1 MTPARK
7 NHLMI
12 AGTGRAGTTFLVQY
26 LAACGLDTHLARH
39 PAANTYNE
47 DANAGLEDLPFDN
60 PDLPYVIK
68 SPWLHAYATRLLAD
82 PSIALDA
89 VIFPMRSIVEAS
101 TSRVVNELRAR
112 YATQGLPDDCRL
124 WESWGT
130 TPGGIVYSL
139 NPIDE
144 ARLLALGF
152 HELMHTLVKHDVPLV
167 MLDFPRLVEDPAY
180 LYDKLHPVL
189 GAKVDRARALS
200 AHRETAVPAKVR
212 VGRELAADT
221 AGAPGIEFPS
231 QATLDRVA
239 IKREL
244 DKAVSERADL
254 QRKLDEAMAGRAERQ
269 RELDEAM
276 AGRAACLRELDEAI
290 AGRAACQHQLSEAI
304 ADRDARQHELAESRR
319 SQAVLA
325 QDLERARLRASH
337 LEAQCAAIRAS
348 NSWRVTAP
356 LRTLSRMLKI
366 R

>member
-39 PAANTYNE
+39 PAANTYND
-47 DANAGLEDLPFDN
+47 DANAGLEDLPFEN

-112 YATQGLPDDCRL
+112 YAMEGLPDDCRL

-180 LYDKLHPVL
+180 LYDKLHPIL
-189 GAKVDRARALS
+189 GAKVDRERALS
-200 AHRETAVPAKVR
+200 AHRETAVPSKVR
-212 VGRELAADT
+212 VGRELAART
-221 AGAPGIEFPS
+221 AQAPGIEFPS

-244 DKAVSERADL
+244 DKAVSERAIL
-254 QRKLDEAMAGRAERQ
+254 QRKLDEAMAGRAEQQ
-269 RELDEAM
+269 RA
-276 AGRAACLRELDEAI
+276 LDEAI
-290 AGRAACQHQLSEAI
+290 ADRAACRHQLSEAI
-304 ADRDARQHELAESRR
+304 AAGVVRQRELDESRR
-319 SQAVLA
+319 VQAVLA
-325 QDLERARLRASH
+325 QDLERARLRTSH
-337 LEAQCAAIRAS
+337 LEAQCTALRAS

-356 LRTLSRMLKI
+356 LRSLSRMLKI

>member
-39 PAANTYNE
+39 PAASTYNE

-112 YATQGLPDDCRL
+112 YAMEGLPDDCRL
-124 WESWGT
+124 WESWGTT

-152 HELMHTLVKHDVPLV
+152 HELMHTLVRHDVPLV
-167 MLDFPRLVEDPAY
+167 MLDFPRLVEDPEY
-180 LYDKLHPVL
+180 LYDKLHPII
-189 GAKVDRARALS
+189 GAKIDRERALS

-212 VGRELAADT
+212 VGRELAAHT
-221 AGAPGIEFPS
+221 AQAPGIEFPS
-231 QATLDRVA
+231 QATLDRMA

-244 DKAVSERADL
+244 DKAVSERAVL
-254 QRKLDEAMAGRAERQ
+254 QRKLDEAMAGCAERQ
-269 RELDEAM
+269 RELD
-276 AGRAACLRELDEAI
+276 RTI
-290 AGRAACQHQLSEAI
+290 AERAACQHQLSEAI
-304 ADRDARQHELAESRR
+304 AEGVARQRELDESQR

-337 LEAQCAAIRAS
+337 LEAQSTALRAS

>member
-39 PAANTYNE
+39 PAANTYND

-60 PDLPYVIK
+60 PNLPYVIK

-82 PSIALDA
+82 PSIVLDA

-112 YATQGLPDDCRL
+112 YAMEGLPDDCRL

-130 TPGGIVYSL
+130 TPGGVVYSL

-152 HELMHTLVKHDVPLV
+152 HELMHTLVRHDVPLV
-167 MLDFPRLVEDPAY
+167 MLDFPRLVEDPGY
-180 LYDKLHPVL
+180 LYEKLHSVI
-189 GAKVDRARALS
+189 GGKVDRERALS
-200 AHRETAVPAKVR
+200 AHRETAVPVKVR
-212 VGRELAADT
+212 VGRELAAST
-221 AGAPGIEFPS
+221 AALRPQEPAAQTPGIEFPS

-244 DKAVSERADL
+244 DKAVSERAVL
-254 QRKLDEAMAGRAERQ
+254 QRK
-269 RELDEAM
+269 
-276 AGRAACLRELDEAI
+276 LDEAI

-304 ADRDARQHELAESRR
+304 AEGDARRHELAESRR
-319 SQAVLA
+319 SQAALA
-325 QDLERARLRASH
+325 QDLERLGLRASH
-337 LEAQCAAIRAS
+337 LEAQCIAVKAS

-356 LRTLSRMLKI
+356 LRALSRMLKV

>member
-39 PAANTYNE
+39 PAASTYNE

-60 PDLPYVIK
+60 PELPYVIK

-180 LYDKLHPVL
+180 LYDKLQPVL
-189 GAKVDRARALS
+189 GAKVNRERALS
-200 AHRETAVPAKVR
+200 AHRETAVPSKVR

-244 DKAVSERADL
+244 DKAVSERAAL
-254 QRKLDEAMAGRAERQ
+254 QRKLDEAMAGRAEQ
-269 RELDEAM
+269 Q
-276 AGRAACLRELDEAI
+276 RELDEAI

-304 ADRDARQHELAESRR
+304 ANHEARQHELAEARR
-319 SQAVLA
+319 SQAALA
-325 QDLERARLRASH
+325 QDLERARLRASD
-337 LEAQCAAIRAS
+337 LEAQCTALRAS

-356 LRTLSRMLKI
+356 LRSLSRMLKI

>member
-39 PAANTYNE
+39 PAASTYNE

-60 PDLPYVIK
+60 PELPYVIK

-167 MLDFPRLVEDPAY
+167 MLDFPRLIEDPAY
-180 LYDKLHPVL
+180 LYDKLQPVL
-189 GAKVDRARALS
+189 GAKVDRERALS

-212 VGRELAADT
+212 VGREIAAHT
-221 AGAPGIEFPS
+221 AQAPGIVEFPS

-244 DKAVSERADL
+244 DKAVSERAAL
-254 QRKLDEAMAGRAERQ
+254 QRKLDEAMAGRAEQ
-269 RELDEAM
+269 Q
-276 AGRAACLRELDEAI
+276 RELDEAI

-304 ADRDARQHELAESRR
+304 ANHEARQHELAEARR

-325 QDLERARLRASH
+325 QDLERARLRASD
-337 LEAQCAAIRAS
+337 LEAQCTALRAS

-356 LRTLSRMLKI
+356 LRSLSRMLKI

>member
-39 PAANTYNE
+39 PDASTYNE

-112 YATQGLPDDCRL
+112 YAMEGLPDDCRL

-189 GAKVDRARALS
+189 GAKLDRERALS
-200 AHRETAVPAKVR
+200 AHRETAVPSKVR
-212 VGRELAADT
+212 VGRELAAHT
-221 AGAPGIEFPS
+221 AQAPASIEFPS

-244 DKAVSERADL
+244 DKAVSERAVL
-254 QRKLDEAMAGRAERQ
+254 QRKLDEAMACRAEQ
-269 RELDEAM
+269 Q
-276 AGRAACLRELDEAI
+276 RELDEAI
-290 AGRAACQHQLSEAI
+290 AGRTACQQHLSEAI
-304 ADRDARQHELAESRR
+304 AERDARQHELAECQR

-325 QDLERARLRASH
+325 QDLERARLRTSH
-337 LEAQCAAIRAS
+337 LEAQCTALRAS

>member
-1 MTPARK
+1 MTSARK

-60 PDLPYVIK
+60 PDLPYVVK
-68 SPWLHAYATRLLAD
+68 SPWLYAYATRLLAD
-82 PSIALDA
+82 PSIVLDA

-112 YATQGLPDDCRL
+112 YAVEGLPDDCRL

-152 HELMHTLVKHDVPLV
+152 HELMHTLVKYDVPLV
-167 MLDFPRLVEDPAY
+167 MLDFPRLVEDPDY
-180 LYDKLHPVL
+180 LYDKLHPVI
-189 GAKVDRARALS
+189 GAKVDRERALS

-212 VGRELAADT
+212 VGRELAAHT
-221 AGAPGIEFPS
+221 AGPRPQEPRTQAPGIEFPS

-244 DKAVSERADL
+244 DKAVSERAVL
-254 QRKLDEAMAGRAERQ
+254 QRKLDEAIAGRAERQ
-269 RELDEAM
+269 RELDEAI
-276 AGRAACLRELDEAI
+276 ANGEACRRELDES
-290 AGRAACQHQLSEAI
+290 L
-304 ADRDARQHELAESRR
+304 R
-319 SQAVLA
+319 SQAALT
-325 QDLERARLRASH
+325 QNLERLGLRASH
-337 LEAQCAAIRAS
+337 LEAQCIAVRAS
-348 NSWRVTAP
+348 NSWRATAP
-356 LRTLSRMLKI
+356 LRALSRMLKI

>member
-1 MTPARK
+1 
-7 NHLMI
+7 MI

-39 PAANTYNE
+39 PAANSYNE

-60 PDLPYVIK
+60 PELPYIVK

-82 PSIALDA
+82 PSIVLDA

-112 YATQGLPDDCRL
+112 YAVESLPDDCRL

-167 MLDFPRLVEDPAY
+167 MLDFPRLVEDPDY
-180 LYDKLHPVL
+180 LYEKLHPVI
-189 GAKVDRARALS
+189 GDKVDRERALL
-200 AHRETAVPAKVR
+200 AHRETAVPSKVR
-212 VGRELAADT
+212 VGRELAT
-221 AGAPGIEFPS
+221 HTTSPPSQGPYAPTHGIEFPS

-244 DKAVSERADL
+244 DKAVSERAAL
-254 QRKLDEAMAGRAERQ
+254 QRKLDEAISGLAARQ
-269 RELDEAM
+269 RELEEAISDRATCRRELGEALSGRIACQRQLDETIAD
-276 AGRAACLRELDEAI
+276 RAACKQELDESTRTHTMLKHDLESFKL
-290 AGRAACQHQLSEAI
+290 RAAQLEEQCGAI
-304 ADRDARQHELAESRR
+304 K
-319 SQAVLA
+319 
-325 QDLERARLRASH
+325 
-337 LEAQCAAIRAS
+337 AS

-356 LRTLSRMLKI
+356 LRALSRLL
-366 R
+366 RT

>member
-39 PAANTYNE
+39 PAASTYNE

-60 PDLPYVIK
+60 PQLPYVIK

-101 TSRVVNELRAR
+101 ASRVVNELRAR
-112 YATQGLPDDCRL
+112 YAMEGLPDDCRL

-189 GAKVDRARALS
+189 GAKVDRERALS
-200 AHRETAVPAKVR
+200 AHRETAVPSKVR
-212 VGRELAADT
+212 VGRELAAHT
-221 AGAPGIEFPS
+221 AQAPGIEFPS

-244 DKAVSERADL
+244 DKAVSERAVL
-254 QRKLDEAMAGRAERQ
+254 QRKLDEAMAGRAGQ
-269 RELDEAM
+269 Q
-276 AGRAACLRELDEAI
+276 RELDEAI
-290 AGRAACQHQLSEAI
+290 AGRAACQHQLSGAI
-304 ADRDARQHELAESRR
+304 AEGVLRQRELEELQR
-319 SQAVLA
+319 SHAVLA

-337 LEAQCAAIRAS
+337 LEAQCAALRTS

-356 LRTLSRMLKI
+356 LRVLSRMLKI

>member
-1 MTPARK
+1 
-7 NHLMI
+7 MI

-39 PAANTYNE
+39 PDASTYNE

-68 SPWLHAYATRLLAD
+68 SPWLHAYAARLLAD

-112 YATQGLPDDCRL
+112 YAMEGLPDDCRL

-189 GAKVDRARALS
+189 GAKLDRERALS
-200 AHRETAVPAKVR
+200 AHRETAVPSKVR
-212 VGRELAADT
+212 VGRSLLPTPRRRRPASNFLPRPPWTAWRSSVSWTRPCPSARCSSGNSTRQWLAALSSSANWT
-221 AGAPGIEFPS
+221 KPLP
-231 QATLDRVA
+231 
-239 IKREL
+239 
-244 DKAVSERADL
+244 
-254 QRKLDEAMAGRAERQ
+254 
-269 RELDEAM
+269 
-276 AGRAACLRELDEAI
+276 AARP
-290 AGRAACQHQLSEAI
+290 
-304 ADRDARQHELAESRR
+304 
-319 SQAVLA
+319 
-325 QDLERARLRASH
+325 ASS
-337 LEAQCAAIRAS
+337 I
-348 NSWRVTAP
+348 
-356 LRTLSRMLKI
+356 
-366 R
+366 

>member
-1 MTPARK
+1 MTSARK

-39 PAANTYNE
+39 PAANTYSE

-112 YATQGLPDDCRL
+112 YATEGLPDDCRL

-180 LYDKLHPVL
+180 LYDKLQPVL
-189 GAKVDRARALS
+189 GAKVDRERALS
-200 AHRETAVPAKVR
+200 AHRKTAMPSKVR
-212 VGRELAADT
+212 VGRELAAHT
-221 AGAPGIEFPS
+221 AQAPGIEFPS
-231 QATLDRVA
+231 QSTLDRVA

-244 DKAVSERADL
+244 DKAVSEREVL
-254 QRKLDEAMAGRAERQ
+254 QRKLDEAMAGRAEQ
-269 RELDEAM
+269 Q
-276 AGRAACLRELDEAI
+276 RELDEAI

-304 ADRDARQHELAESRR
+304 ADRDACQHELAESRL

-337 LEAQCAAIRAS
+337 LEAQCTALRAS
-348 NSWRVTAP
+348 SSWRVTAP